1 MRARVV
7 ERVAAASVSASAAA
21 AIAIA
26 TAVAAAAAAVGECR
40 KQNVAQRSQCTI
52 RWGCNEQASDDD
64 VDARG
69 NVAFADL
76 CCYDTL

>member
-1 MRARVV
+1 MV
-7 ERVAAASVSASAAA
+7 ERVAAASASATA

-26 TAVAAAAAAVGECR
+26 TATAVAAAAAAAAVGECR

-52 RWGCNEQASDDD
+52 RWGCNEQATDDD

>member
-7 ERVAAASVSASAAA
+7 ERVAAASASATA

>member
-1 MRARVV
+1 MV
-7 ERVAAASVSASAAA
+7 ERVAAASVSASATA

-26 TAVAAAAAAVGECR
+26 TAVAAAPAAVGECR

-52 RWGCNEQASDDD
+52 RWGCNEQANDDD